1 MSRFILES
9 LDSIYNFDNTIF
21 DNFNLPEGLSKNV
34 ICDNILFEAAEL
46 SVLYGDPEY
55 LKKQIG
61 IWSAGRLYSWQ
72 LIYDSI
78 NLEHDPLTTFKYT
91 YKKIIDMDESK
102 QHVGDRNGSETG
114 GDVRTVS
121 TVETTDFDKTVDE
134 TVVTDQDST
143 GNRMDSRDIATDET
157 NTLSKAA
164 YDNPTL
170 ATAEQTVKDLDT
182 SDDLASSTMGTLDET
197 KDTDSTITE
206 DTTRNRVDTDAYSRT
221 LSDSDHET
229 AADATDRD
237 TIEEYETSGYKDRT
251 PSELIFEELKLA
263 DINLV
268 DIITNE
274 FINKFCIGVY

>member
-21 DNFNLPEGLSKNV
+21 DNFHLPEGLSKNV
-34 ICDNILFEAAEL
+34 ICDNILFESAEL

-121 TVETTDFDKTVDE
+121 TVETTDFDKTIDE
-134 TVVTDQDST
+134 TIVTDQDST

-182 SDDLASSTMGTLDET
+182 SDDLASSTVGTMDET

-229 AADATDRD
+229 SADATDRD
-237 TIEEYETSGYKDRT
+237 TVEEYETSGYKDRT

>member
-21 DNFNLPEGLSKNV
+21 DNFHLPEGLSKNV

-164 YDNPTL
+164 YDNANL

-182 SDDLASSTMGTLDET
+182 SDDLASSTIGTMDET

-237 TIEEYETSGYKDRT
+237 TVEEYETSGYKDRT

>member
-21 DNFNLPEGLSKNV
+21 DNFHLPEGLSKNV

-61 IWSAGRLYSWQ
+61 VWSAGRLYSWQ

-237 TIEEYETSGYKDRT
+237 TVEEYETSGYKDRT